1 MCFPLCTLRADS
13 VRASK
18 IFCSRFAAILAELTV
33 GANGDAVFT
42 FAAFLAKVGAVG
54 TGFTAVCAKVIRTV
68 AAIIAVPAHTV
79 GIVNA
84 NAAIGTEFIH
94 TSRAFAAVFTHGLC
108 AVGAYN
114 AAFFANFRA
123 VAALTAILAEQIL
136 CAFPADIAGS
146 TEFVR
151 TV

>member
-1 MCFPLCTLRADS
+1 M
-13 VRASK
+13 RASP
-18 IFCSRFAAILAELTV
+18 IFCRFFTAVLAHLAI
-33 GANGDAVFT
+33 GADCDAVFT
-42 FAAFLAKVGAVG
+42 FAAFLTEVGAVRAV
-54 TGFTAVCAKVIRTV
+54 FTAVDTDVIGTVTAKV
-68 AAIIAVPAHTV
+68 AVTAHDT
-79 GIVNA
+79 GTVNA

-94 TSRAFAAVFTHGLC
+94 TSRAFSAVFTHGLR
-108 AVGAYN
+108 AVRTN
-114 AAFFANFRA
+114 DAAVFADFRT